1 MVVRGQLRVGAADL
15 QCGVAVETVDSQNP
29 SSYVDYIHVSLYVC
43 VRGVC
48 ARARAH
54 AVQRL
59 DEKGKGREGEGG
71 QHARAECGYYT
82 YMYFKHFYTATRI
95 ALDAYYL
102 VLNDKLVIF

>member
-29 SSYVDYIHVSLYVC
+29 SSYVDYTCFCVC
-43 VRGVC
+43 SVC

-54 AVQRL
+54 AVQRH

-71 QHARAECGYYT
+71 HHARAECGYSRT
-82 YMYFKHFYTATRI
+82 HTCISSTFTP
-95 ALDAYYL
+95 LDVYYL
-102 VLNDKLVIF
+102 VYPF